1 MTSRE
6 DLENQE
12 ALGEESLRRQQAPM
26 LSALAAATDRESL
39 LALVADACVEMDDIQ
54 REQIREWGKLSVEQ
68 KDARLRGMVRP
79 HLPHWLEE
87 MEREYGAGQKTALF
101 AAIKLC
107 AEFSVPLPDWV
118 AAAFLDG
125 YKKVERS
132 EVDSWD
138 AAFGRPRAASQ
149 RLPNVRRQRELLW
162 TVHHCVTQARE
173 RHPGR
178 PLDLIW
184 GDVGEELGIGWKLVK
199 DLYGKARKQH
209 ADPAIAFNRWTRVIP
224 SGDQPRRLRKR

>member
-26 LSALAAATDRESL
+26 LSALAAATDRESS
-39 LALVADACVEMDDIQ
+39 LALVADAWVEMDNIL
-54 REQIREWGKLSVEQ
+54 REQNCEWGKLSVDQ

-79 HLPHWLEE
+79 HLPHWLDE

-107 AEFSVPLPDWV
+107 AEFSIPLPDWV

-132 EVDSWD
+132 EVDSWMLLS
-138 AAFGRPRAASQ
+138 AGHGVASQ
-149 RLPNVRRQRELLW
+149 RLPNMRRQRELLW

-173 RHPGR
+173 RHPGQGR
-178 PLDLIW
+178 LDLIW
-184 GDVGEELGIGWKLVK
+184 GDVGDGSWGSAGSW
-199 DLYGKARKQH
+199 
-209 ADPAIAFNRWTRVIP
+209 
-224 SGDQPRRLRKR
+224 